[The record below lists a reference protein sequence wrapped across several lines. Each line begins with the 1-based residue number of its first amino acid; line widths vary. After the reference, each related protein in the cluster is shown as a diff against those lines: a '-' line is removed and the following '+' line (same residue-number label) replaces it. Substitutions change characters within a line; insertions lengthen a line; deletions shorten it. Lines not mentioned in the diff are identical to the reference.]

1 MKQKK
6 LTKKQQQERDNMLA
20 FQEEFKAISEKYKLD
35 IGAVLK
41 YTQTGIFPIVTFID
55 RSNEQRTENK

>member
-6 LTKKQQQERDNMLA
+6 LTKKEQQQKDNMVA
-20 FQEEFKAISEKYKLD
+20 FQAKYRAISEEHKLD

-41 YTQTGIFPIVTFID
+41 YTQTGIFPIITFID